1 MMEVKRTPTSAYMV
15 DDFQHKLKDRKRK
28 FLKIFHLSSTTYL
41 EDNNREERPQFSCD
55 FVFFIEH

>member
-28 FLKIFHLSSTTYL
+28 RILKNISLIINYIF
-41 EDNNREERPQFSCD
+41 RR
-55 FVFFIEH
+55 